1 MSKAADGATD
11 KRMTSEKP
19 ITLIVTIYPPKKGQ
33 RRIVISAA
41 PEGEMPLI
49 FDGLF
54 TDRHALMDRAYAG
67 VLKREPQIVTVKE
80 KKGGKVSA
88 DQAANDGSETGDQTV
103 SDTPI
108 PNPSPVET
116 GEGNAVQLNA
126 ISEPENLPAIE
137 GDVSADVPDA
147 PYNEEGL
154 DALQLLR
161 REEEEDEN
169 G

>member
-1 MSKAADGATD
+1 MKKKAVSQKTDGQ
-11 KRMTSEKP
+11 KP

-67 VLKREPQIVTVKE
+67 VLKREPQIVTVKQG
-80 KKGGKVSA
+80 KAAKVSA
-88 DQAANDGSETGDQTV
+88 DQVDNEA
-103 SDTPI
+103 PI

-116 GEGNAVQLNA
+116 GEGDEAVKLND

-137 GDVSADVPDA
+137 GDAMHD
-147 PYNEEGL
+147 
-154 DALQLLR
+154 DALDSRLR
-161 REEEEDEN
+161 GNDAASASGDDVVEEDTD